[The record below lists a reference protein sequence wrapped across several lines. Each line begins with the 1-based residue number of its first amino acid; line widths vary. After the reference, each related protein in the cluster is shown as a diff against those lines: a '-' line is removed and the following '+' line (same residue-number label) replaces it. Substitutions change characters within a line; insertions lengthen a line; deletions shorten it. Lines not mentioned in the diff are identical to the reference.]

1 VPREEQK
8 QTIRRFLSKKSILVL
23 NLAIFGLV
31 AWGFGGEY
39 VRNRELQI
47 EIEHLETQALAME
60 KKNLEVARL
69 GARFSESGVVEREAR
84 LKLGLQKPGESVIIV
99 RDVTPLTEGKSEV
112 SSGRPAPP
120 PASNPGKWW
129 RYFFH

>member
-1 VPREEQK
+1 MVHKEQK

-39 VRNRELQI
+39 IRNHELQT
-47 EIEHLETQALAME
+47 EIEHLESQASSME

-69 GARFSESGVVEREAR
+69 GARFSISIRTCG
-84 LKLGLQKPGESVIIV
+84 
-99 RDVTPLTEGKSEV
+99 
-112 SSGRPAPP
+112 
-120 PASNPGKWW
+120 
-129 RYFFH
+129 